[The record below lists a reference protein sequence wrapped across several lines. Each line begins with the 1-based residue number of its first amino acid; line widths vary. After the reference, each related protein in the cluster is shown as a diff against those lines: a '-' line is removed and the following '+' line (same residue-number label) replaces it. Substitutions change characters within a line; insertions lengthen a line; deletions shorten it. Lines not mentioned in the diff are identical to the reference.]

1 MFSWALESHEGQRC
15 SKSAHNKCKSTTT
28 LRGSEERGECG
39 KNPRWGCGQV
49 VTLRRGDRGGG
60 GGGRPGDICHRSC
73 ISPPTQE
80 LSNANLPGLTRPR
93 HEAEYGCPEEPGGI
107 YRGVGGREA
116 WTLCASVAL
125 NTQARGCLACP
136 RAHPSLPNQYG
147 TRFSTHH
154 NLSHSIITAY
164 CTAL

>member
-73 ISPPTQE
+73 ISQPTQE
-80 LSNANLPGLTRPR
+80 LSNANLPGLTRKLFKLELE
-93 HEAEYGCPEEPGGI
+93 EASFAGNTFNDNTLLKTDIVSPVSYAYTI
-107 YRGVGGREA
+107 GV
-116 WTLCASVAL
+116 S
-125 NTQARGCLACP
+125 
-136 RAHPSLPNQYG
+136 
-147 TRFSTHH
+147 
-154 NLSHSIITAY
+154 
-164 CTAL
+164 